1 MAATGQ
7 LLGDEE
13 FVAYVLMGL
22 DEEIYNSFVSS
33 IVTCVEPISPSEL
46 YSQMLSFELSLDK
59 QTGGAGGY
67 STVNVATRGRGGLW
81 TCRAPSQSGRGCNG
95 GHGAPTGNCGGYNN
109 TNARRASGSPSDGG
123 QFHPRCAVCFKV
135 RHTTANC

>member
-1 MAATGQ
+1 

-33 IVTCVEPISPSEL
+33 IVTHVEPISPSEL
-46 YSQMLSFELSLDK
+46 YAQMLSFEISLDK

-81 TCRAPSQSGRGCNG
+81 TCGGPSQSE
-95 GHGAPTGNCGGYNN
+95 
-109 TNARRASGSPSDGG
+109 
-123 QFHPRCAVCFKV
+123 
-135 RHTTANC
+135 